1 MAAPFSHLCVTF
13 DLEGVNRVAKYDNH
27 PEDDFLQDGAVCGGV
42 RDRTRPAINKSEVPK
57 IFC

>member
-13 DLEGVNRVAKYDNH
+13 DLEGVDRVAKYDNH

-42 RDRTRPAINKSEVPK
+42 RDCNRSVTEEINFFKN
-57 IFC
+57 I